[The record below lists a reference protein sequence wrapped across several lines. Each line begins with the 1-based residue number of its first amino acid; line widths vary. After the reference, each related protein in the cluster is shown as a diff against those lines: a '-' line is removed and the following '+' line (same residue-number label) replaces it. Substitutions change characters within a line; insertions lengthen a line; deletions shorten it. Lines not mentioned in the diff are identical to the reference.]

1 MAQNPLNR
9 HDPMLSYRDFRPD
22 RARHL
27 TVVDDRTYRR
37 TCSEI
42 SPWSVIPGWKLP
54 TALHDIM
61 HVVFLGTAR
70 DLKPSLLAEF
80 VDHGCLGDDATTLNY
95 RLRAFSIEMHKAFRA
110 EGNLFCVMLNGVHMR
125 HGRLIKLNCVYLAI
139 HLRISVRKILFTVRN
154 TGLDNRGASFPALA
168 TAFKASHIKMTILWY
183 LRQRSVE
190 FATETEVPSLQLFFA
205 CQVVNGACVNEII

>member
-1 MAQNPLNR
+1 MVQNPLNR

-125 HGRLIKLNCVYLAI
+125 HGRLIKLVSI
-139 HLRISVRKILFTVRN
+139 
-154 TGLDNRGASFPALA
+154 
-168 TAFKASHIKMTILWY
+168 
-183 LRQRSVE
+183 
-190 FATETEVPSLQLFFA
+190 
-205 CQVVNGACVNEII
+205 

>member
-1 MAQNPLNR
+1 
-9 HDPMLSYRDFRPD
+9 MLSYRDFRPD

-70 DLKPSLLAEF
+70 DLIPSLLAEF

-125 HGRLIKLNCVYLAI
+125 HGRLIKLVSI
-139 HLRISVRKILFTVRN
+139 
-154 TGLDNRGASFPALA
+154 
-168 TAFKASHIKMTILWY
+168 
-183 LRQRSVE
+183 
-190 FATETEVPSLQLFFA
+190 
-205 CQVVNGACVNEII
+205 